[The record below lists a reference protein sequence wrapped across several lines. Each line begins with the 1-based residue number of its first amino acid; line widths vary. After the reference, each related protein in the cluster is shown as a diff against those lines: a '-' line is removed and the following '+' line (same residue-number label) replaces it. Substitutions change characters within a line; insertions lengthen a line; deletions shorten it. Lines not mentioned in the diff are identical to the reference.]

1 MVRKGL
7 PGSFLPVTARHALLQ
22 SLPCFLRLG
31 EIAGAVMAFG
41 QQTGPA
47 RRKVKVGTAAG
58 PRYVFADMEVGQ
70 VRPFLADVMGLRS

>member
-1 MVRKGL
+1 
-7 PGSFLPVTARHALLQ
+7 
-22 SLPCFLRLG
+22 
-31 EIAGAVMAFG
+31 MAFG
-41 QQTGPA
+41 QQAGPA